1 MKRITAI
8 TAIALLAFFILTGCN
23 PGGNGAMTAN
33 SASSIMKAMTEAI
46 DGTNPGVTTEGN
58 TFTVNGFQA
67 ADGTKI
73 AGTITVGPD
82 GLSIESAELWIVKAD
97 GSAGPVFKLV
107 TENGGQDIIYD
118 DKPISPSSVPKPMT
132 REQEIIFAILM
143 EGYEEAYDELVEDIF
158 DDLFE
163 RYEERPAGTYAIEE
177 TFPHFQIT
185 GTVTVDREEWDDD
198 RDDTEV
204 VAVDISSFSFELFNG
219 ARISG
224 SFKWSEERDTEKADV
239 DIVIENYASWDDSL
253 PITLERIA
261 VNASVSEGDFRNHDD
276 VFTFDG
282 SMSGS
287 FTLHGEKQ
295 DISFTGKIMAEDD
308 DFFHIPSYNLI
319 INGESVALGHI
330 DRYNQR

>member
-46 DGTNPGVTTEGN
+46 DGTNPGVTTDGN
-58 TFTVNGFQA
+58 TFKVDGFQA

-107 TENGGQDIIYD
+107 TENGGGQDIIYGV
-118 DKPISPSSVPKPMT
+118 KPISPSSVPKPMT
-132 REQEIIFAILM
+132 REQKIIFAILM

-177 TFPHFQIT
+177 TFPLFQIT

-239 DIVIENYASWDDSL
+239 DLVIENYASWDDSL

-276 VFTFDG
+276 V
-282 SMSGS
+282 
-287 FTLHGEKQ
+287 
-295 DISFTGKIMAEDD
+295 
-308 DFFHIPSYNLI
+308 
-319 INGESVALGHI
+319 
-330 DRYNQR
+330 